1 MSEVCADLEVASVL
15 SLFFLLEQL
24 LATESNG
31 ASGLASAVSA
41 PGLMILSAVPPF
53 LPEVASLLVSLV
65 LMGRLSP
72 SDSPLLLVTLVL
84 VDIFGACK
92 ILLLKIYS
100 GHKDIETVN
109 NTKDSRVEH
118 EILF

>member
-1 MSEVCADLEVASVL
+1 M
-15 SLFFLLEQL
+15 
-24 LATESNG
+24 
-31 ASGLASAVSA
+31 
-41 PGLMILSAVPPF
+41 PPF
-53 LPEVASLLVSLV
+53 LPKVASLLVGLD
-65 LMGRLSP
+65 LMGRLSL

-84 VDIFGACK
+84 VAIFGICEIP
-92 ILLLKIYS
+92 ILKLYS